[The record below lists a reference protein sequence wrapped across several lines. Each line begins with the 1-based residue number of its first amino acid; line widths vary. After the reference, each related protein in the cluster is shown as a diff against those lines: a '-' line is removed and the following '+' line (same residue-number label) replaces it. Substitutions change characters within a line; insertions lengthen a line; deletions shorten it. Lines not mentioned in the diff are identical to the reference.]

1 MSDHVSDHLSTD
13 GTHLRLRAGAA
24 TDVGR
29 VRAHNEDAALAE
41 GMVFAVADGMGGH
54 AAGEVASGITVE
66 ALREL
71 AGRRGLR
78 PDDVI
83 GALATANQRIL
94 ERAARQPD
102 QRGMGTTAAGIA
114 VVSAGGSDHWAVFNI
129 GDSRV
134 YRIVDD
140 QIQLVTV
147 DHSEVRELIDA
158 GVITEAEAAVHPLRN
173 VVTRSLGSRPMP
185 TPDVWVFPPHPGERF
200 VICSDGLSNELS
212 AAAILDL
219 ASSADDPQQAA
230 EALVH
235 GAVQAGGRD
244 NVTAI
249 VVALDPGD
257 GDDGDVDTAPR
268 GANGTVA

>member
-1 MSDHVSDHLSTD
+1 MNDELSISRAD
-13 GTHLRLRAGAA
+13 LQLRAGAA

-41 GMVFAVADGMGGH
+41 QTVFAVADGMGGH
-54 AAGEVASGITVE
+54 AAGEVASRITVE

-71 AGRRGLR
+71 AGRRGLK
-78 PDDVI
+78 PDDVVT
-83 GALATANQRIL
+83 ALATANERIL
-94 ERAARQPD
+94 ETGARQPE
-102 QRGMGTTAAGIA
+102 QRGMGTTAAGIV

-134 YRIVDD
+134 YRILEGR
-140 QIQLVTV
+140 IQLVTI
-147 DHSEVRELIDA
+147 DHSEVRALIDA

-173 VVTRSLGSRPMP
+173 VVTRSLGSSPAP
-185 TPDVWVFPPHPGERF
+185 TPDLWVFPPHPGERF

-212 AAAILDL
+212 AEAILDVV
-219 ASSADDPQQAA
+219 SSADDPQEAA

-235 GAVQAGGRD
+235 SAVEAGGRD

-257 GDDGDVDTAPR
+257 GEDGDVDTAPR
-268 GANGTVA
+268 ANGTVE